1 MSQFIEMFGNPLS
14 LNQKNELKRLGE
26 CCILNPRRPNI
37 ALCDTDKV
45 SFIPMPA
52 VSEDGYLVDMTDE
65 EYGKVKKGFTYFEN
79 NDVLFAKITPCME
92 NGKGAIVH
100 GLTNGIGM
108 GSTEFHVL
116 RPING
121 ISSPYWLLALTRM
134 PIFRERAAKNMSGTG
149 GQKRVSASY
158 LDHFMVGLPA
168 MEEQRR
174 FEAIYRQADKSKFGD
189 FKSQFIEMYYNTHNK
204 QTLESVCPIM
214 NKGITPKYV
223 ESSSVLVINQACI
236 HWDGQRLGNI
246 KYHNEEI
253 PVRKRILES
262 GDVLL
267 NATGNGTLGRCC
279 VFICPSD
286 NNTYINDGHVIALS
300 TDRAVILP
308 EVLNTYLSLNDTQA
322 EIYRQYVT
330 GSTNQV
336 DIVFSDIKKMKVP
349 VPSMDEQILFV
360 EVLTQADKSKF
371 GDFKSQFIEM
381 FGNPLSLNQKN
392 ELKRLGECC
401 ILNPRRPNIALCD
414 TDKVSFIPMPAVSED
429 GYLVDMTDEEYGK
442 VKKGFTYFENNDVLF
457 AKITPCMEN
466 GKGAIVHGLT
476 NGIGM
481 GSTEFHVLRPING
494 ISSPYWL
501 LALTRMPIFRERAA
515 KNMSGTGG
523 QKRVSAS
530 YLDHFMVGLPAM
542 EEQRRFEAIYRQA
555 DKSKFG
561 DFKSQFIEMYYNTHN
576 KQTLESVCPI
586 MNKGITPKYV
596 ESSSVLVINQACIH
610 WDGQRLGNI
619 KYHNEEIPV
628 RKRILESGDVLLN
641 ATGNGTLGRCCVF
654 ICPSDNNTYIN
665 DGHVIALST
674 DRAVILPEVLNTYLS
689 LNDTQAEIYR
699 QYVTGS
705 TNQVDIVFS
714 DIKKMK
720 VPVPSM
726 DEQILFVEVLTQAD
740 KSKSVIQKALV
751 YLNDIQSDELG
762 KIA

>member
-65 EYGKVKKGFTYFEN
+65 EYGKVKKSFTYFEN

-168 MEEQRR
+168 IEEQRR

-214 NKGITPKYV
+214 SKGITPKYV

-267 NATGNGTLGRCC
+267 NATGM
-279 VFICPSD
+279 
-286 NNTYINDGHVIALS
+286 
-300 TDRAVILP
+300 
-308 EVLNTYLSLNDTQA
+308 VLLDDVVY
-322 EIYRQYVT
+322 
-330 GSTNQV
+330 
-336 DIVFSDIKKMKVP
+336 
-349 VPSMDEQILFV
+349 LFV
-360 EVLTQADKSKF
+360 LQT
-371 GDFKSQFIEM
+371 I
-381 FGNPLSLNQKN
+381 
-392 ELKRLGECC
+392 
-401 ILNPRRPNIALCD
+401 
-414 TDKVSFIPMPAVSED
+414 IP
-429 GYLVDMTDEEYGK
+429 T
-442 VKKGFTYFENNDVLF
+442 
-457 AKITPCMEN
+457 
-466 GKGAIVHGLT
+466 
-476 NGIGM
+476 
-481 GSTEFHVLRPING
+481 
-494 ISSPYWL
+494 
-501 LALTRMPIFRERAA
+501 
-515 KNMSGTGG
+515 
-523 QKRVSAS
+523 
-530 YLDHFMVGLPAM
+530 
-542 EEQRRFEAIYRQA
+542 
-555 DKSKFG
+555 
-561 DFKSQFIEMYYNTHN
+561 
-576 KQTLESVCPI
+576 
-586 MNKGITPKYV
+586 
-596 ESSSVLVINQACIH
+596 
-610 WDGQRLGNI
+610 
-619 KYHNEEIPV
+619 
-628 RKRILESGDVLLN
+628 
-641 ATGNGTLGRCCVF
+641 
-654 ICPSDNNTYIN
+654 
-665 DGHVIALST
+665 
-674 DRAVILPEVLNTYLS
+674 
-689 LNDTQAEIYR
+689 
-699 QYVTGS
+699 
-705 TNQVDIVFS
+705 
-714 DIKKMK
+714 
-720 VPVPSM
+720 
-726 DEQILFVEVLTQAD
+726 
-740 KSKSVIQKALV
+740 
-751 YLNDIQSDELG
+751 
-762 KIA
+762 